1 MGVGRNFA
9 RGRCDGWIAVVEEGS
24 MEEEGAKSVKVG
36 ETEDESGYEQQHTRS
51 RSGSSALS
59 RYRVMCLPG
68 RMYGCSGWSR
78 EWCARS
84 GTG

>member
-36 ETEDESGYEQQHTRS
+36 ETEDESGYEQQHTRAH
-51 RSGSSALS
+51 GLAVQHSAD
-59 RYRVMCLPG
+59 
-68 RMYGCSGWSR
+68 
-78 EWCARS
+78 
-84 GTG
+84 TG